1 MGARSHMT
9 KNLGLVVL
17 LAFLLSLYS
26 PTASAQVMPGYSF
39 ASFDKNYNTL
49 LGAARSGGYQVK
61 EDEINSPYG
70 KYSLRAEKAQ
80 NFYKEELFLFFNEKK
95 ELISFTTRFTLAEN
109 QSKTVLDR
117 LVASVKEKLVQK
129 YGPGERQNYPYF
141 KLVENKYEVVLKPR
155 QYFSAT
161 AESAFREL
169 AKVDAY
175 KTYYVQEVQ
184 RLENEEI
191 SKTVKNF

>member
-1 MGARSHMT
+1 MT
-9 KNLGLVVL
+9 INLWLVVL
-17 LAFLLSLYS
+17 LALLLSLVS
-26 PTASAQVMPGYSF
+26 PAVSAQVMPGYSF
-39 ASFDKNYNTL
+39 ATFDKNYNAL

-61 EDEINSPYG
+61 EEEINSPYG

-95 ELISFTTRFTLAEN
+95 ELISITARFTLAEN

-117 LVASVKEKLVQK
+117 LVSSVKEKLVQK

-141 KLVENKYEVVLKPR
+141 KLVQNKYEVVLKPR

-169 AKVDAY
+169 ARSDAY